1 MEKGAPCRSGGLL
14 GASQGQFLFAR
25 TARGRDSDGRDGQT
39 PSAEGVRLA
48 TSCRR
53 LRCFIPSPHGAKD
66 RIDKRAIGAI
76 GPIMDTVD
84 LHPPVQVQFN
94 PRLG

>member
-1 MEKGAPCRSGGLL
+1 MGEMARLR
-14 GASQGQFLFAR
+14 AR
-25 TARGRDSDGRDGQT
+25 TAFDWQRHVDAYDALHQALTEQT
-39 PSAEGVRLA
+39 
-48 TSCRR
+48 
-53 LRCFIPSPHGAKD
+53 D

-84 LHPPVQVQFN
+84 LHPPVQFN